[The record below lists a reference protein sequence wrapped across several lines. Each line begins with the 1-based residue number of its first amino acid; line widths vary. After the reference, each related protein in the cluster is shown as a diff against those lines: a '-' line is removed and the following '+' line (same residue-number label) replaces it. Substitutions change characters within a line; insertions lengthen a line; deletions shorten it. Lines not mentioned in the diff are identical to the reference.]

1 LLLVTSWTPCFIGLG
16 LLAYF
21 TSLFTDMYGSLIHT
35 IFVVDFPRWR
45 RFLTRWFCD
54 RIHSVTCKNLYMTY
68 FPVNIIVYECFWRRL
83 RLIMTLYQRILICCL
98 HFLLLEKCSRL
109 DIRVCALSLNW
120 IVFSSSCKVDNTSFS
135 DLDLWLWIHKA
146 CLLHA

>member
-1 LLLVTSWTPCFIGLG
+1 VLSTLQDEEKTIQLRERAHTRMSRREHFSRRRKWRQQINILWYSVIINLRRRQKHSYTIIFTGKTPCFIGLG

-83 RLIMTLYQRILICCL
+83 RLIKLT
-98 HFLLLEKCSRL
+98 
-109 DIRVCALSLNW
+109 
-120 IVFSSSCKVDNTSFS
+120 
-135 DLDLWLWIHKA
+135 IHT
-146 CLLHA
+146 CQ